1 MTHSCCQSTASCVW
15 SLGGYKDSLKST
27 WQHSSPPWL
36 LVFRASEKNRVHTII
51 TENIETWWVLKS
63 LIHKLLTYWLKLV
76 PLKCGSS
83 RKFPLEV
90 LVNVRGLIM
99 VWIDCKDT
107 SVISTSRQ
115 TLLRRPLQLA
125 LTKTCSSVQPLQ
137 EEEIT
142 STLLG
147 LKCVRRQHKRTSILK
162 WPITD
167 TFRCFRNF
175 KAQITACLTDL
186 HQHINTVEKIF

>member
-1 MTHSCCQSTASCVW
+1 MGIKIHWKAHDNTPLLHDCFFRGSKYKQSSYNNRW
-15 SLGGYKDSLKST
+15 EHGDMSL
-27 WQHSSPPWL
+27 
-36 LVFRASEKNRVHTII
+36 
-51 TENIETWWVLKS
+51 ETWWVLKS

-125 LTKTCSSVQPLQ
+125 LTKICSSVQPLQ

-147 LKCVRRQHKRTSILK
+147 LKCVRWQHKRTSILK